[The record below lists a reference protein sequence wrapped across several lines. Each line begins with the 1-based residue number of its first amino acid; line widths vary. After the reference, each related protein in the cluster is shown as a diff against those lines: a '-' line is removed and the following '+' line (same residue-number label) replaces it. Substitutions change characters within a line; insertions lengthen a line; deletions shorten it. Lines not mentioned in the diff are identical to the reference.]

1 MENSI
6 IEIKNATK
14 RFKEVIALNNLNV
27 SFEKNKIHGIIGRN
41 GSGKT
46 VLFKCICGLMYLD
59 KGSVTVLG
67 KQIGVDIDVP
77 PHLGTIIEVPGFLP
91 NYSGLQNLKF
101 LAGIN
106 KKIKLS
112 DIKDSLK
119 RVGLDP
125 EMKKH
130 VGKYSLGMRQR
141 LGIAQAI
148 MEKPQILILDEPMN
162 GLDNEGVLEIR
173 KLLLEL
179 KTSGVTI
186 LLASHS
192 KEDIQTLCDTVLE
205 MDKGNIISVE
215 RRNENCN
222 CEEVASYRNI

>member
-1 MENSI
+1 MQNSI
-6 IEIKNATK
+6 IQIENATK
-14 RFKEVIALNNLNV
+14 RFKEVIALNNINI
-27 SFEKNKIHGIIGRN
+27 SFEKNQIHGIIGRN

-59 KGSVTVLG
+59 KGSVTVAG
-67 KQIGVDIDVP
+67 KRIGIDTDIP
-77 PHLGTIIEVPGFLP
+77 PHLGAIIEVPGFLP

-106 KKIKLS
+106 NKIQLA
-112 DIKDSLK
+112 DIKDSLM

-125 EMKKH
+125 DMKKH
-130 VGKYSLGMRQR
+130 VSKYSLGMRQR

-148 MEKPQILILDEPMN
+148 MEKPEILVLDEPMN
-162 GLDNEGVLEIR
+162 GLDNEGVSDIR
-173 KLLLEL
+173 RLLLEL

-215 RRNENCN
+215 KRSGKSVC
-222 CEEVASYRNI
+222 